1 MENRPPPN
9 IRPAAAAAGA
19 DRVAA
24 VVVVVGFAMA
34 GSFTIRSRAGERN
47 LVLDDL

>member
-9 IRPAAAAAGA
+9 IRPAAAAGA

-24 VVVVVGFAMA
+24 VVVVGFAVA

>member
-9 IRPAAAAAGA
+9 IRPAAAAGA

-24 VVVVVGFAMA
+24 AVVVVGFAVA